1 MSVFSKP
8 LLLTLVPC
16 VSLAYGIQGLVAVPS
31 IAAHTERYYDLSGSL
46 TYLSCTALSL
56 ALPVIRAK
64 RSGAVAGWRSALM
77 GKAAGAVRWDWRQVA
92 LGAAV
97 GVWATRLG
105 THLYA
110 RISSSGSDSRFDA
123 IRDSVPKFGLAFF
136 AQATWVSICLLPV
149 LALNS
154 IPAAR
159 LAATVLPR
167 SVAVTDALGLLLFG
181 GGLTLEVL
189 ADRQKSAWLQAK
201 REGKHHED
209 FLASGLWARSRHPNY
224 FGETMLW
231 SGIAVLA
238 GGVLTRSAGVAGML
252 GMKPGAAVG
261 WRGRLLGLMLAGA
274 SPAFVATLLLFGSG
288 VPLSEAKYDQRYGDR
303 EDYRR
308 WKRETPV
315 FWPKLR

>member
-1 MSVFSKP
+1 MSSVFSKP

-31 IAAHTERYYDLSGSL
+31 IVARSERYYDLSGSL

-56 ALPVIRAK
+56 ALPLVRA
-64 RSGAVAGWRSALM
+64 RRAGAAAGLGSALM
-77 GKAAGAVRWDWRQVA
+77 GKGAAAWNWRQVA

-105 THLYA
+105 THLYT
-110 RISSSGSDSRFDA
+110 RISSAGSDSRFDT
-123 IRDSVPKFGLAFF
+123 IRDSPPKFAVAFF

-154 IPAAR
+154 IPAVR

-167 SVAVTDALGLLLFG
+167 SVSVTDALGLLLFA
-181 GGLTLEVL
+181 GGLTLEVV
-189 ADRQKSAWLQAK
+189 ADRQKTAWTQEK
-201 REGKHHED
+201 REGKHNED
-209 FLASGLWARSRHPNY
+209 FLSRGLWGRSRHPNY

-238 GGVLTRSAGVAGML
+238 GGVLTRSVGVVGML
-252 GMKPGAAVG
+252 GLQQGAAVG
-261 WRGRLLGLMLAGA
+261 WRGRLLGLVLAGA

-288 VPLSEAKYDQRYGDR
+288 VPLSESKYDKRFGDR
-303 EDYRR
+303 EDYQR

-315 FWPKLR
+315 FWPKLG